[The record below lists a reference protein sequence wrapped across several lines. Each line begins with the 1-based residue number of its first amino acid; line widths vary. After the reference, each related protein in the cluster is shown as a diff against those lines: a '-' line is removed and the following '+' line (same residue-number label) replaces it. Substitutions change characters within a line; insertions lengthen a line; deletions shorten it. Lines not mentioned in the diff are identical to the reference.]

1 MNEKFIEIFGVE
13 HQQEY
18 FSPGRINLIGE
29 HIDYNGGMVFPMA
42 INLGTHGYLRMRSD
56 KKVRLYSLNFEDKGL
71 IEFDIDSIKF
81 DEKYDWANYVQGV
94 IDVFIK
100 DGHDIKCGFDLLVNG
115 TIPNGSGLSSSASLE
130 VLIGKILI
138 DNNHLDVDGTKL
150 ALLAQ
155 KAENEF
161 IGVNCGIMDQFII
174 ANGTHEGALSINTDT
189 LEYATV
195 RFDLGDNVIVVLNSK
210 KKRGL
215 VDSAYNAR
223 RTSCENA
230 AKIAKEKYG
239 TDYLCQLTIEQLDD
253 LELDT
258 EDYKRARHAVEEQ
271 ARVEL
276 SMQQLADGKITEFG
290 QTLYAGHESLKTL
303 FEVSCD
309 ELDFIVDGCKELGAI
324 GARMTGAGFGG
335 CCIAVM
341 HKDEVSKLDSLV
353 SSYQAEFGLDL
364 EYYTVV
370 ANDKTQRVCEEK

>member
-1 MNEKFIEIFGVE
+1 MNEKFIEIFGVK

-42 INLGTHGYLRMRSD
+42 INLGTYGHLRIRDD
-56 KKVRLYSLNFEDKGL
+56 KKVRLYSLNFEDKGI

-100 DGHDIKCGFDLLVNG
+100 AGHDVKQGFDLLVNG

-138 DNNHLDVDGTKL
+138 DNNRLDVDGTKL

-174 ANGTHEGALSINTDT
+174 ANGTHEGALCINTDT

-195 RFDLGDNVIVVLNSK
+195 RFDLGENVIVVLNSK

-230 AKIAKEKYG
+230 AKVSKEAYG
-239 TDYLCQLTIEQLDD
+239 IEYLCQLTIEQLDS
-253 LELDT
+253 LELDA

-276 SMQQLADGKITEFG
+276 SMQQLADGKIAEFG
-290 QTLYAGHESLKTL
+290 QTLYAGHESLKVL

-353 SSYQAEFGLDL
+353 SSYKAEFGLYL
-364 EYYTVV
+364 EYYPVV